1 MYVKC
6 KNTNHQ
12 QQVNITINFVISLSQ
27 ATGRLY
33 DNYEGLLDQVKFHS
47 KIIFTKQHLF
57 NCSLLNFGGKLLRSL
72 AKVSI
77 FGHTCKYSYVSY
89 RFLWHGYLTNCWW
102 SYFMAEYQF
111 LDDYILG
118 YEIVNEPW
126 CGDVYEVPFK
136 CIRRKSNKFFWKPSK
151 DIYLLEYQL

>member
-1 MYVKC
+1 MYC
-6 KNTNHQ
+6 KVQ
-12 QQVNITINFVISLSQ
+12 SSQSLLKTFGNRYFDWNSL
-27 ATGRLY
+27 GRLY

-89 RFLWHGYLTNCWW
+89 RFL
-102 SYFMAEYQF
+102 
-111 LDDYILG
+111 
-118 YEIVNEPW
+118 
-126 CGDVYEVPFK
+126 
-136 CIRRKSNKFFWKPSK
+136 
-151 DIYLLEYQL
+151 